1 MSEPFIP
8 GLELAR
14 ALYAEVVAPLL
25 ADDPGR
31 PRYAAALLGPGSE
44 VLGFDTERSTD
55 HDWGPRLQI
64 FLAPGTAPGAA
75 AGIAARIAGRLPA
88 TFRGYPTAFPVSRE
102 RDGAA
107 RSRVE
112 VVADLVAWLGLGFDP
127 RRPAAVADWLAA
139 PTQRLA
145 ELTAGAVFHDGP
157 GGLTAARAGL
167 AWYPR
172 DVWRYVLAC
181 QWARIGQEEA
191 IPGRCA
197 EAGDELGSALVTAR
211 LARDL
216 IRLVLLMRR
225 RYPPY
230 SKWLAAAFGRLPE
243 AAAIGPDL
251 RAAVAATGW
260 AARERH
266 LGRACSAVAAL
277 HNDLGLTG
285 PLDPR
290 TRPYFDRPYQVIGA
304 GRFAEALRAA
314 TADPQLRARP
324 LAGAVD
330 QVIDS
335 TDAIGSPEIRRA
347 AVAAGPGRHPDS
359 ARDARDDP
367 GVHPGWPRREPSP
380 GQPPSDQ
387 D

>member
-1 MSEPFIP
+1 MTPPFIP
-8 GLELAR
+8 GLELAG

-25 ADDPGR
+25 AGEPGR

-44 VLGFDTERSTD
+44 VLGFDSERSAD

-64 FLAPGTAPGAA
+64 FLAPGAGPDRA
-75 AGIAARIAGRLPA
+75 AGIAARLARSLPA
-88 TFRGYPTAFPVSRE
+88 TFRGFPTAFPVSRE
-102 RDGAA
+102 PDGAA
-107 RSRVE
+107 RTRIE

-127 RRPAAVADWLAA
+127 RRSATVADWLAA
-139 PTQRLA
+139 PAQRLA

-172 DVWRYVLAC
+172 DIWLYVLAC

-191 IPGRCA
+191 FPGRCA
-197 EAGDELGSALVTAR
+197 EGGDELGSALVTAR

-216 IRLVLLMRR
+216 IRLCLLMRR

-230 SKWLAAAFGRLPE
+230 SKWLAAAFGRLPD
-243 AAAIGPDL
+243 AAVIGPDL

-266 LGRACSAVAAL
+266 LSRACSAVAAL
-277 HNDLGLTG
+277 HNDLGLTR
-285 PLDPR
+285 PLDTR
-290 TRPYFDRPYQVIGA
+290 TRPYFDRPYQVISA
-304 GRFAEALRAA
+304 GRFAAALRAA
-314 TADPQLRARP
+314 IADPQIRALP
-324 LAGAVD
+324 PAGAVD

-335 TDAIGSPEIRRA
+335 TDAIGSAQIRRA
-347 AVAAGPGRHPDS
+347 AVAAVTG
-359 ARDARDDP
+359 
-367 GVHPGWPRREPSP
+367 
-380 GQPPSDQ
+380 
-387 D
+387 

>member
-1 MSEPFIP
+1 
-8 GLELAR
+8 
-14 ALYAEVVAPLL
+14 V
-25 ADDPGR
+25 
-31 PRYAAALLGPGSE
+31 
-44 VLGFDTERSTD
+44 
-55 HDWGPRLQI
+55 
-64 FLAPGTAPGAA
+64 
-75 AGIAARIAGRLPA
+75 
-88 TFRGYPTAFPVSRE
+88 
-102 RDGAA
+102 
-107 RSRVE
+107 
-112 VVADLVAWLGLGFDP
+112 
-127 RRPAAVADWLAA
+127 AA

-157 GGLTAARAGL
+157 GGLTAVRAGL

-172 DVWRYVLAC
+172 DVWLYVLAC
-181 QWARIGQEEA
+181 QWARIAQEEA
-191 IPGRCA
+191 FPGRCA

-216 IRLVLLMRR
+216 IRLCLLMRR

-230 SKWLAAAFGRLPE
+230 SKWLAAAFGALPE

-251 RAAVAATGW
+251 RAAVAAAGW

-266 LGRACSAVAAL
+266 LGRAAEAVAAL
-277 HNDLGLTG
+277 HNDLGLTR

-314 TADPQLRARP
+314 IADPQIRALP

-335 TDAIGSPEIRRA
+335 TDAIESAEIRRA
-347 AVAAGPGRHPDS
+347 TVAAVTASGGPVS
-359 ARDARDDP
+359 AA
-367 GVHPGWPRREPSP
+367 GG
-380 GQPPSDQ
+380 PPP
-387 D
+387 

>member
-1 MSEPFIP
+1 MTPPFIP

-14 ALYAEVVAPLL
+14 ALHAEVVAPLL
-25 ADDPGR
+25 ADEPGR

-44 VLGFDTERSTD
+44 VLGFDSERSTD

-64 FLAPGTAPGAA
+64 FLAPGSGPGQA
-75 AGIAARIAGRLPA
+75 AGIAARLAGSLPV

-102 RDGAA
+102 PDGAA

-112 VVADLVAWLGLGFDP
+112 VVGDLVAWLGLGFDP
-127 RRPAAVADWLAA
+127 SRPAAVGDWLAA

-167 AWYPR
+167 SWYPR
-172 DVWRYVLAC
+172 DVWLYVLAC

-191 IPGRCA
+191 FPGRCA

-216 IRLVLLMRR
+216 IRLCLLMRR

-230 SKWLAAAFGRLPE
+230 SKWLTAAFGALPE

-251 RAAVAATGW
+251 RAAVAAAGW

-266 LGRACSAVAAL
+266 LGRAAEAVAAL
-277 HNDLGLTG
+277 HNKLGLTR
-285 PLDPR
+285 PLDPG
-290 TRPYFDRPYQVIGA
+290 TRSYFDRPYQVIGA

-314 TADPQLRARP
+314 IADPQIRALP

-335 TDAIGSPEIRRA
+335 TDAIGSAEIRRA
-347 AVAAGPGRHPDS
+347 AVAAVTASGGLVSAAAGP
-359 ARDARDDP
+359 
-367 GVHPGWPRREPSP
+367 
-380 GQPPSDQ
+380 PP
-387 D
+387 